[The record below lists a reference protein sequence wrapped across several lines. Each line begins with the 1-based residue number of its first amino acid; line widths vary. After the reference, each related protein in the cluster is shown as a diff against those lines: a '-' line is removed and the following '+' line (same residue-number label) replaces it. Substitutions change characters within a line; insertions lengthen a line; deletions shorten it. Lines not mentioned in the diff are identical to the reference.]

1 MLDGVANR
9 LFAVACF
16 GLASVQAATAADLGA
31 TPAYPPGY
39 TAAPMSWGWTG
50 FYLGGQLGFG
60 GDTVQWDNI
69 GASARF
75 SPLGS
80 VTRDHN
86 TGVIGGGQIGYNFQ
100 TGSLVFGL
108 EGSLSGVDFSSTMP
122 SPYAPATGAWSSRAN
137 WLSTVTG
144 RAGYSFGQWLPY
156 IKGGFA
162 TANLD
167 TRLQD
172 VGGIGAF
179 AQSSS
184 QHYGWTAG
192 AGIEYKVTSKW
203 SLGLE
208 YLYSDLGRNTDINA
222 PAASLATGAPLSATP
237 ETYTTGLRSQSVMG
251 RLNYK
256 IGW

>member
-16 GLASVQAATAADLGA
+16 GLASVQAAAAADLGA

-60 GDTVQWDNI
+60 GDTVQWENI
-69 GASARF
+69 GASSRF

-86 TGVIGGGQIGYNFQ
+86 TSVIGGGQIGYNFQ
-100 TGSLVFGL
+100 TGNAVFGL
-108 EGSLSGVDFSSTMP
+108 EGSLSGADFSGTMP

-144 RAGYSFGQWLPY
+144 RAGYSFGPWLPY
-156 IKGGFA
+156 LKGGFA

-172 VGGIGAF
+172 VGQGAF

-203 SLGLE
+203 SMGLE
-208 YLYSDLGRNTDINA
+208 YLYSDLGRGTDINA
-222 PAASLATGAPLSATP
+222 PAASIGTGAPLAGALES
-237 ETYTTGLRSQSVMG
+237 YRTGLTSQSVMG